1 MNLAKQPPPADFVGV
16 VEIGRRRIGILGG
29 TVTDNEKG
37 ALRLWRDG
45 HGGKLARL
53 ERNARPWH
61 SVLSFALPILVLD
74 AENPAI
80 ACDDPRELV
89 LESGQERAKTAGMF
103 ERLQLWL
110 DPKPRNGPEAMAV
123 DEWLLETTTIPILRV
138 YRWLGNWG
146 SLGYFG
152 KLEEAKVLMP
162 EVQWVR
168 RWTGGGLVDHRADW
182 TYTLVVPISEPIARM
197 KGAESYRQIHTA
209 LLEVLNHEGRTAA
222 LSGGENQTGAAQCF
236 QNPVFHD
243 IVAENGEKL
252 AGAGQRRTRKGL
264 LHQGSVA
271 GLCQPSLSLGRGLAL
286 GRVLCGGVQE
296 MELALS
302 SRWIEDKIAN
312 RYGQAS
318 WASRR

>member
-1 MNLAKQPPPADFVGV
+1 MTTAMFAQL
-16 VEIGRRRIGILGG
+16 IL
-29 TVTDNEKG
+29 
-37 ALRLWRDG
+37 W
-45 HGGKLARL
+45 
-53 ERNARPWH
+53 
-61 SVLSFALPILVLD
+61 S
-74 AENPAI
+74 
-80 ACDDPRELV
+80 DPCVR
-89 LESGQERAKTAGMF
+89 S
-103 ERLQLWL
+103 
-110 DPKPRNGPEAMAV
+110 GPEAMAV
-123 DEWLLETTTIPILRV
+123 DEWLLETATVPILRV
-138 YRWLGNWG
+138 YRWSGSWG

-152 KLEEAKVLMP
+152 KLDEAKALMP

-182 TYTLVVPISEPIARM
+182 TYTLVVPIAEPTARM

-209 LLEVLNHEGRTAA
+209 LLEALNHEGRIAA

-271 GLCQPSLSLGRGLAL
+271 GLCQPSLSLGRGLAF

-296 MELALS
+296 QKLALS

-312 RYGQAS
+312 RYGQDS
-318 WASRR
+318 WTSRR